1 MTGFRA
7 SGSYICGVGT
17 ACKNVLTRCSQ
28 TGRLAT
34 PLHQAVRQQS
44 IAPLTQETQT
54 KPEGQIHFF
63 PVLFDGRQV
72 TSCMLCCGLPLH
84 AHVENAETS
93 C

>member
-7 SGSYICGVGT
+7 PRCCIQGKGT
-17 ACKNVLTRCSQ
+17 GLHED
-28 TGRLAT
+28 TGTLQPDWPT
-34 PLHQAVRQQS
+34 GHFTSPSCDQQS
-44 IAPLTQETQT
+44 IAPLQETQT

-72 TSCMLCCGLPLH
+72 TPCMLCCGLPSR
-84 AHVENAETS
+84 AHVESAETS